1 MTEAAMEQLVAHT
14 ILQGFDA
21 MYGRFLDVTAGAQ
34 ERFESQ
40 NWPAVQ
46 RALKSR
52 ISFYDH
58 HVRLVTSQIQI
69 MLGKR
74 YANHRFLMGVKHAY
88 EDLLL
93 DYPRYEIAESFF
105 NSVYCRIFE
114 HRHINRDKLFV
125 HSSQE
130 GRIPSYPTALTR
142 LYNTGS
148 GLESLLGRVLDD
160 TPFTLLWED
169 RSRDIAQLIERLAAP
184 VAEISASG
192 PPMIEMIREPFYRNK
207 AAYLVG
213 RIRLGDRHFPL
224 VLPVLTNS
232 QHQLYIDA
240 CLTDVDDVSILFGF
254 ARSYFMVY
262 APAPAALVRFLAELL
277 PNKTKAELYTAIGCQ
292 KHGKTEL
299 YREFLAHM
307 EQSDDQFILA
317 PGIKGMVMSVFT
329 LPSYDVVF
337 KIIKDK
343 FAPQKDIS
351 HSVVKE
357 KYRLVKEH
365 DRVGRMA
372 DTQEYRNFTFDR
384 HRFSEELLNELQAVA
399 PSQLIVTDTQIIIK
413 HLYTERRMIPFNLYI
428 EQASDDDL
436 RHAVDEYGK
445 AIKQLAAANIFPG
458 DMLFKNFGVTRHKRV
473 VFYDYDEISYMTEM
487 NFRRIPPPR
496 YPEDELAAE
505 PWYSVGPNDVFPE
518 EFRTFLLINP
528 KLKTLFEEL
537 HRDLFDPLYW
547 QQLQANIQQGL
558 FEDVYPYKSKL
569 RLDRQL
575 LTHKSSVT
583 QHVLPLDHPTTA
595 YGSEKHDS
603 RSQP

>member
-1 MTEAAMEQLVAHT
+1 MTAAMEQLVAHT

-46 RALKSR
+46 QALKTR
-52 ISFYDH
+52 IKFYDH
-58 HVRLVTSQIQI
+58 HVGLVTSQITI

-74 YANHRFLMGVKHAY
+74 YANHAFLMAVKNAY

-93 DYPRYEIAESFF
+93 DYPRYDIAESFF

-114 HRHINRDKLFV
+114 HRNIKRDKLFV

-130 GRIPSYPTALTR
+130 GRIPIYPTNLSR
-142 LYNTGS
+142 LYNTGAT
-148 GLESLLGRVLDD
+148 LDTLLGRILDD
-160 TPFTLLWED
+160 TPFSLEWED
-169 RSRDIAQLIERLAAP
+169 KQRDIQLLGDRISHHLAAFGNPPP
-184 VAEISASG
+184 V
-192 PPMIEMIREPFYRNK
+192 IEMIREPFFRNK

-213 RIRLGDRHFPL
+213 RIRFDDHNHLPI
-224 VLPVLTNS
+224 VLPILTTDENK
-232 QHQLYIDA
+232 LYVDA
-240 CLTDVDDVSILFGF
+240 CLVDVDAVSILFGF

-262 APAPAALVRFLAELL
+262 APAPAALVRFLSELM

-299 YREFLAHM
+299 YREFLHHI
-307 EQSDDQFILA
+307 EHSDDQFVLA

-329 LPSYDVVF
+329 LPSYGFVF

-343 FAPQKDIS
+343 FAPQKEIS
-351 HSVVKE
+351 HAVVKE

-384 HRFSEELLNELQAVA
+384 HRFSEELLEELLEVA
-399 PSQLIVTDTQIIIK
+399 PSIVKVTEKQILIK
-413 HLYTERRMIPFNLYI
+413 HLYIERRMIPFNLYV
-428 EQASDDDL
+428 EQANDEDL

-487 NFRRIPPPR
+487 NFRQIPPPR
-496 YPEDELAAE
+496 YPEDEMAAE
-505 PWYSVGPNDVFPE
+505 PWYSVGVNDVFPE

-528 KLKTLFEEL
+528 KVRQLFNELHSDLFE
-537 HRDLFDPLYW
+537 PQYW
-547 QQLQANIQQGL
+547 QQLQSNIEEGK
-558 FEDVYPYKSKL
+558 FEDVFPYSNHQ
-569 RLDRQL
+569 RLTSGGTL
-575 LTHKSSVT
+575 
-583 QHVLPLDHPTTA
+583 
-595 YGSEKHDS
+595 G
-603 RSQP
+603 

>member
-1 MTEAAMEQLVAHT
+1 MAAVMEQLVAHT

-40 NWPAVQ
+40 NWPTVHQ
-46 RALKSR
+46 ALKKR

-58 HVRLVTSQIQI
+58 HVDLVTNQIQI
-69 MLGKR
+69 MLGER
-74 YANHRFLMGVKHAY
+74 YANRTFLTAVKSAY

-114 HRHINRDKLFV
+114 HRNINRDKLFV

-130 GRIPSYPTALTR
+130 GRIPTYPTALTR
-142 LYNTGS
+142 TYNAGS
-148 GLESLLGRVLDD
+148 SLKSLLERMLDD
-160 TPFTLLWED
+160 APFTVDWED
-169 RSRDIAQLIERLAAP
+169 KNRDIDLIVQRLQNELGNELEPSP
-184 VAEISASG
+184 V
-192 PPMIEMIREPFYRNK
+192 IELIREPFYRNK
-207 AAYLVG
+207 AAYLIG
-213 RIRLGDRHFPL
+213 RINLKNNRNAPL

-232 QHQLYIDA
+232 NKQLYIDA
-240 CLTDVDDVSILFGF
+240 CLCHVDNASIIFGF

-262 APAPAALVRFLAELL
+262 APAPAALVRFLAEIM
-277 PNKTKAELYTAIGCQ
+277 PNKTNAELYTAIGCQ

-299 YREFLAHM
+299 YREFLHHL
-307 EQSDDQFILA
+307 ENSDDQFISA

-329 LPSYDVVF
+329 LPSYDFVF

-343 FAPQKDIS
+343 FAPQKAIS
-351 HSVVKE
+351 HATVRE
-357 KYRLVKEH
+357 KYKLVKEH

-372 DTQEYRNFTFDR
+372 DTQEYRNFTFER
-384 HRFSEELLNELQAVA
+384 HRFSEELLEELLEVA
-399 PSQLIVTDTQIIIK
+399 PSNISVAGDQIIIK
-413 HLYTERRMIPFNLYI
+413 HLYTERRMIPFNIYI
-428 EQASDDDL
+428 EQADEQDL

-487 NFRRIPPPR
+487 NFRKIPPPR
-496 YPEDELAAE
+496 YPEDEMAAE
-505 PWYSVGPNDVFPE
+505 PWYSVGINDVFPE

-528 KLKTLFEEL
+528 TVRALFNELHSDLFEAS
-537 HRDLFDPLYW
+537 YW
-547 QQLQANIQQGL
+547 QQLQQNIINGQY
-558 FEDVYPYKSKL
+558 EDVYPYQNKHRL
-569 RLDRQL
+569 R
-575 LTHKSSVT
+575 K
-583 QHVLPLDHPTTA
+583 
-595 YGSEKHDS
+595 
-603 RSQP
+603 

>member
-1 MTEAAMEQLVAHT
+1 MATAMEQLVAHT

-40 NWPAVQ
+40 DWPAVQ
-46 RALKSR
+46 QALKTR
-52 ISFYDH
+52 ITFYDH
-58 HVRLVTSQIQI
+58 HVALVTSQINI
-69 MLGKR
+69 MLGQR
-74 YANHRFLMGVKHAY
+74 YANQTFLMAVKNAY

-105 NSVYCRIFE
+105 NSVYCRIFD
-114 HRHINRDKLFV
+114 HRDINRDKLFV

-142 LYNTGS
+142 LYNTGA
-148 GLESLLGRVLDD
+148 GIETLIQRILDD
-160 TPFTLLWED
+160 SPFSLDWQD
-169 RSRDIAQLIERLAAP
+169 KPRDIGLLSQCLNQRIATLN
-184 VAEISASG
+184 ASS
-192 PPMIEMIREPFYRNK
+192 PIIEMIREPFFRNK
-207 AAYLVG
+207 AAYLIG
-213 RIRLGDRHFPL
+213 RIRLDEHHSYPL
-224 VLPVLTNS
+224 ILPILTTAENT
-232 QHQLYIDA
+232 LYVDA
-240 CLTDVDDVSILFGF
+240 CLCDVDDVSILFGF

-262 APAPAALVRFLAELL
+262 APAPAALVRFLCELI

-299 YREFLAHM
+299 YREFLHHI
-307 EQSDDQFILA
+307 EHSDDLFVLA

-329 LPSYDVVF
+329 LPSYGFVF
-337 KIIKDK
+337 KVIKDK
-343 FAPQKDIS
+343 FAPQKDIN
-351 HSVVKE
+351 HAVVRE

-372 DTQEYRNFTFDR
+372 DTQEYRNFSFDR
-384 HRFSEELLNELQAVA
+384 HRFSQELLDELLEVA
-399 PSQLIVTDTQIIIK
+399 PSIITVTDSQIIIK

-428 EQASDDDL
+428 EQANDDDL

-496 YPEDELAAE
+496 YPEDEMAAE
-505 PWYSVGPNDVFPE
+505 PWYSVGINDVFPE
-518 EFRTFLLINP
+518 EFKTFLLINP
-528 KLKTLFEEL
+528 KVRALFNEL
-537 HRDLFDPLYW
+537 HHDLFDPAYW
-547 QQLQANIQQGL
+547 QQLQRNINNGI
-558 FEDVYPYKSKL
+558 FEDVYPYRDQHRLKALPEIKL
-569 RLDRQL
+569 
-575 LTHKSSVT
+575 
-583 QHVLPLDHPTTA
+583 
-595 YGSEKHDS
+595 
-603 RSQP
+603 

>member
-1 MTEAAMEQLVAHT
+1 MTAAMEQLVAHT

-46 RALKSR
+46 QALKTR
-52 ISFYDH
+52 IKFYDH
-58 HVRLVTSQIQI
+58 HVGLVTSQITI

-74 YANHRFLMGVKHAY
+74 YANHTFLMAVKNAY
-88 EDLLL
+88 KDLLL
-93 DYPRYEIAESFF
+93 DYPRYDIAESFF

-114 HRHINRDKLFV
+114 HRNIKRDKLFV

-130 GRIPSYPTALTR
+130 GRIPIYPTNLSR
-142 LYNTGS
+142 LYNTGA
-148 GLESLLGRVLDD
+148 GLDTLLGRILDD
-160 TPFTLLWED
+160 TPFSLEWQD
-169 RSRDIAQLIERLAAP
+169 KQRDIQLLSERISHHLNKFGNPPP
-184 VAEISASG
+184 V
-192 PPMIEMIREPFYRNK
+192 IEMIREPFFRNK

-213 RIRLGDRHFPL
+213 RLRFDDDHHLPI
-224 VLPVLTNS
+224 VLPILTTSENK
-232 QHQLYIDA
+232 LYVDA
-240 CLTDVDDVSILFGF
+240 CLVDVDAVSILFGF

-262 APAPAALVRFLAELL
+262 APAPAALVHFLSELM

-299 YREFLAHM
+299 YREFLHHI
-307 EQSDDQFILA
+307 EHSDDQFVLA

-329 LPSYDVVF
+329 LPSYGFVF

-343 FAPQKDIS
+343 FAPQKEIS
-351 HSVVKE
+351 HAVVKE

-372 DTQEYRNFTFDR
+372 DTQEYRNFSFDR
-384 HRFSEELLNELQAVA
+384 HRFSDELLEELLKVA
-399 PSQLIVTDTQIIIK
+399 PSIVKVTEKQILIK
-413 HLYTERRMIPFNLYI
+413 HLYIERRMIPFNLYI
-428 EQASDDDL
+428 EQANDEDL

-487 NFRRIPPPR
+487 NFRQIPPPR
-496 YPEDELAAE
+496 YPEDEMAAE
-505 PWYSVGPNDVFPE
+505 PWYSVGINDVFPE

-528 KLKTLFEEL
+528 KVRQLFNEL
-537 HRDLFDPLYW
+537 HSDLFDPHYW
-547 QQLQANIQQGL
+547 QQLQRNIEEGQ
-558 FEDVYPYKSKL
+558 FEDVFPY
-569 RLDRQL
+569 
-575 LTHKSSVT
+575 SSHQRFTVG
-583 QHVLPLDHPTTA
+583 QRV
-595 YGSEKHDS
+595 G
-603 RSQP
+603 

>member
-1 MTEAAMEQLVAHT
+1 MTAAMEQLVAHT

-46 RALKSR
+46 QALKTR
-52 ISFYDH
+52 IKFYDH
-58 HVRLVTSQIQI
+58 HVGLVTSQITI

-74 YANHRFLMGVKHAY
+74 YANHAFLMAVKNAY

-93 DYPRYEIAESFF
+93 DYPRYDIAESFF

-114 HRHINRDKLFV
+114 HRNIKRDKLFV

-130 GRIPSYPTALTR
+130 GRIPIYPTNLSR
-142 LYNTGS
+142 LYNTGAT
-148 GLESLLGRVLDD
+148 LDTLLGRILDD
-160 TPFTLLWED
+160 TPFSLEWED
-169 RSRDIAQLIERLAAP
+169 KQRDIQLLGDRISHHLAAFGNPPP
-184 VAEISASG
+184 V
-192 PPMIEMIREPFYRNK
+192 IEMIREPFFRNK

-213 RIRLGDRHFPL
+213 RIRFDDHNHLPI
-224 VLPVLTNS
+224 VLPILTTNENK
-232 QHQLYIDA
+232 LYVDA
-240 CLTDVDDVSILFGF
+240 CLVDVDAVSILFGF

-262 APAPAALVRFLAELL
+262 APAPAALVRFLSELM

-299 YREFLAHM
+299 YREFLHHI
-307 EQSDDQFILA
+307 EHSDDQFVLA

-329 LPSYDVVF
+329 LPSYGFVF

-343 FAPQKDIS
+343 FAPQKEIS
-351 HSVVKE
+351 HAVVKQ

-384 HRFSEELLNELQAVA
+384 HRFSDELLEELLNVA
-399 PSQLIVTDTQIIIK
+399 PSIVKVTEKEILIK
-413 HLYTERRMIPFNLYI
+413 HLYIERRMIPFNLYI
-428 EQASDDDL
+428 EQANDDDL

-487 NFRRIPPPR
+487 NFRQIPPPR
-496 YPEDELAAE
+496 YPEDEMAAE
-505 PWYSVGPNDVFPE
+505 PWYSVGINDVFPE

-528 KLKTLFEEL
+528 KVRQLFNELHSDLFE
-537 HRDLFDPLYW
+537 PQYW
-547 QQLQANIQQGL
+547 QQLQSNIEEGK
-558 FEDVYPYKSKL
+558 FEDVFPYSNHQ
-569 RLDRQL
+569 RL
-575 LTHKSSVT
+575 SS
-583 QHVLPLDHPTTA
+583 
-595 YGSEKHDS
+595 G
-603 RSQP
+603 

>member
-1 MTEAAMEQLVAHT
+1 MTAAMEQLVAHT

-46 RALKSR
+46 QALKTR
-52 ISFYDH
+52 IKFYDH
-58 HVRLVTSQIQI
+58 HVGLVTSQITI

-74 YANHRFLMGVKHAY
+74 YANHTFLMAVKNAY
-88 EDLLL
+88 KDLLL
-93 DYPRYEIAESFF
+93 DYPRYDIAESFF

-114 HRHINRDKLFV
+114 HRNIKRDKLFV

-130 GRIPSYPTALTR
+130 GRIPIYPTNLSR
-142 LYNTGS
+142 LYNTGA
-148 GLESLLGRVLDD
+148 GLDPLLGRILDD
-160 TPFTLLWED
+160 TPFSLEWQD
-169 RSRDIAQLIERLAAP
+169 KQRDIQLLSERISHHLNQFGNPPP
-184 VAEISASG
+184 V
-192 PPMIEMIREPFYRNK
+192 IEMIREPFFRNK

-213 RIRLGDRHFPL
+213 RLRFDDDHHLPI
-224 VLPVLTNS
+224 VLPILTTSENK
-232 QHQLYIDA
+232 LYVDA
-240 CLTDVDDVSILFGF
+240 CLVDVDAVSILFGF

-262 APAPAALVRFLAELL
+262 APAPAALVHFLSELM

-299 YREFLAHM
+299 YREFLHHI
-307 EQSDDQFILA
+307 EHSDDQFVLA

-329 LPSYDVVF
+329 LPSYGFVF

-343 FAPQKDIS
+343 FAPQKEIS
-351 HSVVKE
+351 HAVVKE

-372 DTQEYRNFTFDR
+372 DTQEYRNFSFDR
-384 HRFSEELLNELQAVA
+384 HRFSDELLEELLKVA
-399 PSQLIVTDTQIIIK
+399 PSIVKVTEKQILIK
-413 HLYTERRMIPFNLYI
+413 HLYIERRMIPFNLYI
-428 EQASDDDL
+428 EQANDEDL

-487 NFRRIPPPR
+487 NFRQIPPPR
-496 YPEDELAAE
+496 YPEDEMAAE
-505 PWYSVGPNDVFPE
+505 PWYSVGINDVFPE

-528 KLKTLFEEL
+528 KVRQLFNEL
-537 HRDLFDPLYW
+537 HSDLFDPHYW
-547 QQLQANIQQGL
+547 QQLQRNIEEGQ
-558 FEDVYPYKSKL
+558 FEDVFPY
-569 RLDRQL
+569 
-575 LTHKSSVT
+575 SSHQRFTVG
-583 QHVLPLDHPTTA
+583 QRV
-595 YGSEKHDS
+595 G
-603 RSQP
+603 

>member
-1 MTEAAMEQLVAHT
+1 MTAAMEQLVAHT

-46 RALKSR
+46 QALKTR
-52 ISFYDH
+52 IKFYDH
-58 HVRLVTSQIQI
+58 HVGLVTSQITI

-74 YANHRFLMGVKHAY
+74 YANHAFLMAVKNAY

-93 DYPRYEIAESFF
+93 DYPRYDIAESFF

-114 HRHINRDKLFV
+114 HRNIKRDKLFV

-130 GRIPSYPTALTR
+130 GRIPIYPTNLSR
-142 LYNTGS
+142 LYNTGAT
-148 GLESLLGRVLDD
+148 LDTLLSRILDD
-160 TPFTLLWED
+160 TPFSLEWED
-169 RSRDIAQLIERLAAP
+169 KQRDVQLLSERISQHLAAVGNPPP
-184 VAEISASG
+184 V
-192 PPMIEMIREPFYRNK
+192 IEMIREPFFRNK

-213 RIRLGDRHFPL
+213 RLRFDDDHHLPI
-224 VLPVLTNS
+224 VLPILTTNENK
-232 QHQLYIDA
+232 LYVDA
-240 CLTDVDDVSILFGF
+240 CLVDVDAVSILFGF

-262 APAPAALVRFLAELL
+262 APAPAALVRFLSELM

-299 YREFLAHM
+299 YREFLHHI
-307 EQSDDQFILA
+307 EHSDDQFVLA

-329 LPSYDVVF
+329 LPSYGFVF

-343 FAPQKDIS
+343 FAPQKEIS
-351 HSVVKE
+351 HAVVKE

-372 DTQEYRNFTFDR
+372 DTQEYRNFSFDR
-384 HRFSEELLNELQAVA
+384 HRFSDELLEELLKVA
-399 PSQLIVTDTQIIIK
+399 PSIVKVTEQQILIK
-413 HLYTERRMIPFNLYI
+413 HLYIERRMIPFNLYI
-428 EQASDDDL
+428 EQANDDDL

-487 NFRRIPPPR
+487 NFRQIPPPR
-496 YPEDELAAE
+496 YPEDEMAAE
-505 PWYSVGPNDVFPE
+505 PWYSVGVNDVFPE

-528 KLKTLFEEL
+528 KVRQLFNELHSDLFE
-537 HRDLFDPLYW
+537 PQYW
-547 QQLQANIQQGL
+547 QQLQSNIEEGK
-558 FEDVYPYKSKL
+558 FEDVFPYSNQQRLIFGL
-569 RLDRQL
+569 RP
-575 LTHKSSVT
+575 S
-583 QHVLPLDHPTTA
+583 
-595 YGSEKHDS
+595 
-603 RSQP
+603 

>member
-1 MTEAAMEQLVAHT
+1 MTAAMEQLVAHT

-46 RALKSR
+46 QALKTR
-52 ISFYDH
+52 IKFYDH
-58 HVRLVTSQIQI
+58 HVGLVTSQITI

-74 YANHRFLMGVKHAY
+74 YANHAFLMAVKNAY

-93 DYPRYEIAESFF
+93 DYPRYDIAESFF

-114 HRHINRDKLFV
+114 HRNIKRDKLFV

-130 GRIPSYPTALTR
+130 GRIPIYPTNLSR
-142 LYNTGS
+142 LYNTGAT
-148 GLESLLGRVLDD
+148 LDTLLGRILDD
-160 TPFTLLWED
+160 TPFSLEWED
-169 RSRDIAQLIERLAAP
+169 KQRDIQLLGDRISHHLAAFGNPPP
-184 VAEISASG
+184 V
-192 PPMIEMIREPFYRNK
+192 IEMIREPFFRNK

-213 RIRLGDRHFPL
+213 RIRFDDHNHLPI
-224 VLPVLTNS
+224 VLPILTSNENK
-232 QHQLYIDA
+232 LYVDA
-240 CLTDVDDVSILFGF
+240 CLVDVDAVSILFGF

-262 APAPAALVRFLAELL
+262 APAPAALVRFLSELM

-299 YREFLAHM
+299 YREFLHHI
-307 EQSDDQFILA
+307 EHSDDQFVLA

-329 LPSYDVVF
+329 LPSYGFVF

-343 FAPQKDIS
+343 FAPQKEIS
-351 HSVVKE
+351 HAVVKQ

-384 HRFSEELLNELQAVA
+384 HRFSDELLEELLKVA
-399 PSQLIVTDTQIIIK
+399 PSIVKVTEKEILIK
-413 HLYTERRMIPFNLYI
+413 HLYIERRMIPFNLYI
-428 EQASDDDL
+428 EQANDDDL

-487 NFRRIPPPR
+487 NFRQIPPPR
-496 YPEDELAAE
+496 YPEDEMAAE
-505 PWYSVGPNDVFPE
+505 PWYSVGINDVFPE

-528 KLKTLFEEL
+528 KVRQLFNELHSDLFE
-537 HRDLFDPLYW
+537 PQYW
-547 QQLQANIQQGL
+547 QQLQSNIEEGK
-558 FEDVYPYKSKL
+558 FEDVFPYSNHQ
-569 RLDRQL
+569 RLILGQG
-575 LTHKSSVT
+575 SS
-583 QHVLPLDHPTTA
+583 
-595 YGSEKHDS
+595 
-603 RSQP
+603 

>member
-1 MTEAAMEQLVAHT
+1 MTSAMEQLVAHT

-40 NWPAVQ
+40 DWPAVQ
-46 RALKSR
+46 QALKTR
-52 ISFYDH
+52 INFYDH
-58 HVRLVTSQIQI
+58 HVGLVTSQIQI
-69 MLGKR
+69 MLGKQ
-74 YANHRFLMGVKHAY
+74 YASHSFLMAVKNAY

-93 DYPRYEIAESFF
+93 DYPRYDIAESFF

-114 HRHINRDKLFV
+114 HRNINRDKLFV

-142 LYNTGS
+142 LYNTGA
-148 GLESLLGRVLDD
+148 GLDTLLERVMDD
-160 TPFTLLWED
+160 CPFTLYWED
-169 RSRDIAQLIERLAAP
+169 KYRDIQELSQRLQAVLPDTLSTPP
-184 VAEISASG
+184 V
-192 PPMIEMIREPFYRNK
+192 IEMIREPFYRNK
-207 AAYLVG
+207 AAYLIG
-213 RIRLGDRHFPL
+213 RVRLDDYQFFPL
-224 VLPVLTNS
+224 VLPVLTTANNE
-232 QHQLYIDA
+232 LFIDA
-240 CLTDVDDVSILFGF
+240 CLTNVDDVSILFGF

-262 APAPAALVRFLAELL
+262 APAPAALVRFLGELL
-277 PNKTKAELYTAIGCQ
+277 PKKTKAELYTAIGCQ
-292 KHGKTEL
+292 KHAKTEL
-299 YREFLAHM
+299 YREFLRHM
-307 EQSDDQFILA
+307 ANSDDQFVPA

-329 LPSYDVVF
+329 LPSYGFVF

-351 HSVVKE
+351 HAVVKE

-384 HRFSEELLNELQAVA
+384 HRFSDELLDELLAVA
-399 PSQLIVTDTQIIIK
+399 PSIITVTDTQVIIK

-428 EQASDDDL
+428 EQANDDDL

-496 YPEDELAAE
+496 HPEDELASE
-505 PWYSVGPNDVFPE
+505 PWYSVGINDVFPE

-528 KLKTLFEEL
+528 KVRALFEEL
-537 HRDLFDPLYW
+537 HSDLFDPAYW
-547 QQLQANIQQGL
+547 QHLQHNITDGL
-558 FEDVYPYKSKL
+558 FEDVFPYPNSL
-569 RLDRQL
+569 RLSRFQ
-575 LTHKSSVT
+575 VT
-583 QHVLPLDHPTTA
+583 DGNP
-595 YGSEKHDS
+595 EKENMAEG
-603 RSQP
+603 RSL